1 MYTTVYPQDH
11 PPRLIRQLRPA
22 VQGADGARGS
32 VVEIDRSNNRGVS
45 QMDNSECGGTDFIRA
60 VTAEKNTTGVDASSF
75 PVSLAT
81 PDAERLLKNP
91 GNRRA
96 WLLSKALEDY
106 PLPIALEL
114 AQAAEAF
121 VAGDPFESR
130 DTAGMP
136 LGLKGAK
143 AVGRLLPA
151 TSEPPVTIS
160 DGGELADRGWQLSDN
175 AGLTVLASIEDI
187 IQYLKQHDDI
197 AVAKDH
203 VFVVNGRVKE
213 TFEEL
218 LARANRTRERQ
229 RLPAYTLLPAA
240 MDVAPAKKVKGT
252 LKNRSGPVRL

>member
-1 MYTTVYPQDH
+1 M
-11 PPRLIRQLRPA
+11 
-22 VQGADGARGS
+22 ARVP
-32 VVEIDRSNNRGVS
+32 VVEMDRSNNRGES
-45 QMDNSECGGTDFIRA
+45 QMDNSKRGDTDFIET
-60 VTAEKNTTGVDASSF
+60 VTAEKNTNGVDASRF

-81 PDAERLLKNP
+81 PGAERLLKNTE
-91 GNRRA
+91 NRRA

-121 VAGDPFESR
+121 VAGDPSESR
-130 DTAGMP
+130 DTAGMS
-136 LGLKGAK
+136 LGLEEAK
-143 AVGRLLPA
+143 AVGRVLPA

-160 DGGELADRGWQLSDN
+160 DGAELADRGWQLSDN
-175 AGLTVLASIEDI
+175 ASLTVLASIEDI

-197 AVAKDH
+197 AVVKDH
-203 VFVVNGRVKE
+203 VFVGNGRVKE

-240 MDVAPAKKVKGT
+240 MVVAPAK
-252 LKNRSGPVRL
+252 